1 MSVPALTGPLYL
13 RNNRVLVVD
22 DEPLN
27 LQVFDYNFGRD
38 FTLAFANN
46 AEEALSIL
54 REERVAVII
63 ADHRMPGMQGLD
75 LLSWVAE
82 HRPETVRLLLTA
94 HTDIPLLLDAVN
106 RGILFRY
113 IPKPWDADSMRQD
126 MMLAIQRHLL
136 EDENLRLRGAAEGN
150 PHSPAAVAGAVASTL
165 ETIVGQLSGGN
176 AAPALREATAL
187 LEGAKRAAARAPDDA
202 LGHEPNEI
210 ALAAVAGVRTHIARI
225 GVQLETELSPDLPR
239 VAGPRNALIGALA
252 ALIQNAV
259 EAMKDQSGRRVLGVR
274 STRSA
279 KGGILFSVS
288 DTGPGLAPA
297 ELVGVSRAWF
307 STRDQPGMGLAIARA
322 EALARKGSLT
332 AEKRPAGGTVLLLEL
347 PAWTPP

>member
-1 MSVPALTGPLYL
+1 M
-13 RNNRVLVVD
+13 LVVD

-46 AEEALSIL
+46 AEEALAIL

-82 HRPETVRLLLTA
+82 HRAETVRVLLTA

-113 IPKPWDADSMRQD
+113 VPKPWDADSMRQD

-136 EDENLRLRGAAEGN
+136 EDENARLRSAAEGN
-150 PHSPAAVAGAVASTL
+150 PHAPDAVAGAVATDL
-165 ETIVGQLSGGN
+165 ETIVSCLGAGN
-176 AAPALREATAL
+176 TTAASAHAHAL
-187 LEGAKRAAARAPDDA
+187 LLGARRAAAREGEVAGA
-202 LGHEPNEI
+202 HEPNEL
-210 ALAAVAGVRTHIARI
+210 ALAAVAGVRSHITRI

-239 VAGPRNALIGALA
+239 VAGPRSVIIGALA
-252 ALIQNAV
+252 ALVQNAV
-259 EAMKDQSGRRVLGVR
+259 ESMRDHEGRRVLGVR

-279 KGGILFSVS
+279 SGGVAFTVS
-288 DTGPGLAPA
+288 DTGDGMANPSMVAT
-297 ELVGVSRAWF
+297 SRAWF

-322 EALARKGSLT
+322 VAEARGGRIF
-332 AEKRPAGGTVLLLEL
+332 AENRPQRGTCVVLEL